1 MTMLVQ
7 ALGHGTEAENLG
19 GYPKGCLEIG
29 NGLGLMLQVSEQQGD
44 APFTRGD
51 IAILVCNSLGLGKT

>member
-1 MTMLVQ
+1 MLVQ

-51 IAILVCNSLGLGKT
+51 IVQ